1 MAIKASG
8 SSLAFSEIRTFW
20 GGSGAMSLSD
30 YYAGGSNVFSGAED
44 EAGNAIPSSSTIKV
58 SDFYSTHTVTTGAT
72 TDFECTTSF
81 GIPVATA
88 HTYSVPLGVSTLT
101 CTIIAGGGSGG
112 EGDESGVGG
121 GGGGGG
127 SGGVVQ
133 GVLTISNNVQGNPT
147 QQSVFLGVG
156 AGGTSVGSGSGGDPD
171 KSNGNTSQLKYP
183 GNVSGLTQAGNGGF
197 GGGFSNDGSS
207 YQATVFG
214 SGGGGTQNIIASAG
228 TFSASINV
236 DGTQGDGPQAASGDS
251 GSIAGTAG
259 KTIPSNPLSITSTG
273 GAAGTLASN
282 SAATGGNASGFG
294 AGGGGAASI
303 DRTGDHHWYGG
314 RGAPGF
320 IRIVVTS

>member
-20 GGSGAMSLSD
+20 GDANSGSMSLSE
-30 YYAGGSNVFSGAED
+30 YYAGGANVFSGAED

-72 TDFECTTSF
+72 TDFQCNTSF
-81 GIPVATA
+81 GDPVTTT
-88 HTYSVPLGVSTLT
+88 HTFSVPLGVSSLT
-101 CTIIAGGGSGG
+101 CTIYGGGGSGG
-112 EGDESGVGG
+112 EGDESGSGG

-133 GVLTISNNVQGNPT
+133 GVLTISNNMQGNPT
-147 QQSVFLGVG
+147 QQSVFVTVG
-156 AGGTSVGSGSGGDPD
+156 TGGEGGNPD
-171 KSNGNTSQLKYP
+171 KQGGASSNVKYP
-183 GNVSGLTQAGNGGF
+183 GNTSGITQAGGGTY
-197 GGGFSNDGSS
+197 GGGFSTDGSS
-207 YQATVFG
+207 YQPNAF
-214 SGGGGTQNIIASAG
+214 SSNPNSIASAG

-236 DGTQGDGPQAASGDS
+236 DGTQGDGPQAAVGDR
-251 GSIAGTAG
+251 GSKAGTAG
-259 KTIPSNPLSITSTG
+259 KSLPSNPLSISSTG

-282 SAATGGNASGFG
+282 SAATGGDASGFG

-303 DRTGDHHWYGG
+303 DRTGALHWYGG

-320 IRIVVTS
+320 VRIVVTS